1 MSALAN
7 TREQPQPRRLA
18 VFLSHNS
25 HDKPI
30 VESIARSID
39 QPDFEFWLDKWN
51 LVPGTPWQP
60 AIEDALTRCDACIV
74 FVGPS
79 GMGAWQHEEMRIA
92 ISRQVTQRGCRVVP
106 VLLPGAERGERTQ
119 LPAFLVANTWVEFRR
134 SVDDKE
140 HLRRLVCAIR
150 GVPPGRAA
158 ETASQVEE
166 CPFRGLQQFDLSDS
180 DNFYGREAETQWLL
194 DALRPKGIDGRANR
208 FLAIVGA
215 SGSGKSSL
223 ARAGLLSEIAKGQL
237 LGSEDWPQVVFK
249 PGAHPIEQLGFAAAP
264 VLGLGSDATK
274 LADFVE
280 NCLAS
285 PRTLHQSV
293 GLALANKPETARV
306 VVLVDQFEEIFT
318 QCDDDTLR
326 LSFVDNLLYAASV
339 PDGRTLV
346 IITLRADFVGKCAG
360 HAELANMISA
370 HQELVGP
377 LSDKGLRAAIEWPS
391 RRAGRVVSPELVDT
405 LVDEVRSAPA
415 SLPLLQHVLL
425 VLWGHPD
432 GMTLEAHSKIGRL
445 EGALARHADQ
455 IIDSL
460 QVSEDVVRRI
470 FRRLTS
476 PGKGTEDTR
485 RRAPRSELI
494 TMSTNANDVDRLL
507 QRLARYDARLLV
519 LDTEASVGDTIVE
532 VAHEALIR
540 SWPKLQRW
548 IDEDREGLHIQ
559 RRITT
564 DAAEWAKSRDPSLLY
579 RGARLAQASDWRLQ
593 NESDLNDIERTFLGA
608 SSSEAQRER
617 DREMDLLRQKAN
629 RTLIWYILGLLMLV
643 GVGMFWRNHDLTQIA
658 KEQARMAR
666 GRELAARAT
675 NTLNHNLPLALL
687 LGVRA
692 NRADTAEARTA
703 LAEAF
708 AFEPQLK
715 RFLWGHSASARSLA
729 FSSRGMLASASWDQ
743 SVIFWDVSAGK
754 RRKVLGDF
762 GSPVNCLAF
771 TTTGSVLAA
780 GTTSGFVS
788 IFDVEAGKRQFPAF
802 QAHKEVTSVSFSGD
816 GKLLASGG
824 FDGGLA
830 LWNAQTGKIVRWLQR
845 PGHEADKRVYSP
857 ILSVSLAPDGKLL
870 ASGTADGTVV
880 LWQATSGQRMP
891 ELIGGTLSGE
901 SGQVRSVAFNR
912 EGDRLAAGRGRHIVV
927 WDVPTRT
934 ELYNLDGPRGVS
946 SVAFSEKGNFI
957 GSAGDDGRVI
967 VWNTEDQLMKF
978 NLRGHTDAI
987 HSVAFSSD
995 GKMLASAAEDL
1006 DSPVILWHLGKSEQ
1020 HAILASGERGKVHGV
1035 AFHPDGG
1042 LVASAGVDAANGV
1055 GTVTAWDTA
1064 SGKLMLARESHKQG
1078 SHSVAFSADG
1088 KQLATGGSEGEVVI
1102 SDVSTLTQLYPLSGH
1117 KDVVSSIAFSPDG
1130 QFLAS
1135 ASWDESVLVRG
1146 GPSWQIVRSMPGPP
1160 SKVASVSFGV
1170 SSNGPVLAA
1179 GYFSGDI
1186 ILWNPS
1192 NGKQLLPPLSGH
1204 KRDVVSL
1211 AFSHDG
1217 ATLVSGSL
1225 DGSVILWNPSS
1236 GEKLGEPLI
1245 GNRGEVFSVAL
1256 SQSDKVVAT
1265 GTADGTVVL
1274 WATDTGA
1281 RLSELRGH
1289 AKPVYGVVFSND
1301 GRTLVSGGEDGRVIL
1316 HNVQMPLWGS
1326 YACDKA
1332 NRNLKQEEWIEFGP
1346 DDKYSEVC
1354 GDRGLPQGES
1364 LGDGGYVLAHR
1375 K

>member
-30 VESIARSID
+30 VESIAQNID

-60 AIEDALTRCDACIV
+60 AIEDALTKCDACIV

-150 GVPPGRAA
+150 GVPPGRAD

-237 LGSEDWPQVVFK
+237 LGSEDWPQLVFK
-249 PGAHPIEQLGFAAAP
+249 PGAHPIEQLGFAAAA

-280 NCLAS
+280 SCLAS
-285 PRTLHQSV
+285 PRTLHQSI

-346 IITLRADFVGKCAG
+346 IITLRADFFGKCAG
-360 HAELANMISA
+360 YAELANMISA

-455 IIDSL
+455 IMDSL

-485 RRAPRSELI
+485 RRAPRSEFI

-507 QRLARYDARLLV
+507 ERLARYDARLLV

-579 RGARLAQASDWRLQ
+579 RGTRLAQASDWRLQ
-593 NESDLNDIERTFLGA
+593 NELDLNDIERTFLGA

-617 DREMDLLRQKAN
+617 DREMDLLHQKAK
-629 RTLIWYILGLLMLV
+629 RTLIFCILGLLMLV
-643 GVGMFWRNHDLTQIA
+643 GFGMLWRNLDLTQIA

-675 NTLNHNLPLALL
+675 NTLNQNLPLALL

-715 RFLWGHSASARSLA
+715 RFLWGHSEPVRNLA

-743 SVIFWDVSAGK
+743 SVIFWDISTGK
-754 RRKVLGDF
+754 RRKELGDF
-762 GSPVNCLAF
+762 GSAVNCLAF

-780 GTTSGFVS
+780 GTTSGFLS
-788 IFDVEAGKRQFPAF
+788 IFDVEAGKRPFPAF
-802 QAHKEVTSVSFSGD
+802 RAHQEVTSVSFSGD

-824 FDGGLA
+824 LDGGLA
-830 LWNAQTGKIVRWLQR
+830 LWNAQTGKIVRWVQH
-845 PGHEADKRVYSP
+845 PAQDAEKRAYSP
-857 ILSVSLAPDGKLL
+857 VLSVSLAGDGKLL
-870 ASGTADGTVV
+870 ASGTDDGRVV
-880 LWQATSGQRMP
+880 LWEAASGQKLRD
-891 ELIGGTLSGE
+891 LGSSLSGE
-901 SGQVRSVAFNR
+901 RGRVRSVVFNP
-912 EGDRLAAGRGRHIVV
+912 EGNRLAASRGARIVV
-927 WDVPTRT
+927 WDVASGA
-934 ELYNLDGPRGVS
+934 ELYSLDGQQRGIS
-946 SVAFSEKGNFI
+946 
-957 GSAGDDGRVI
+957 
-967 VWNTEDQLMKF
+967 
-978 NLRGHTDAI
+978 
-987 HSVAFSSD
+987 SVAFSSD
-995 GKMLASAAEDL
+995 GKHIASAGDDSRVVVWNTQNQEMKFALRGHTGAVRSVVFSSDGKTLASAAEDQ
-1006 DSPVILWHLGKSEQ
+1006 DHPVVLWDLGRSEQ

-1078 SHSVAFSADG
+1078 SYSVAFSAVR

-1135 ASWDESVLVRG
+1135 ASWDESVLVRSG
-1146 GPSWQIVRSMPGPP
+1146 TSWQIVRSMPGPR

-1204 KRDVVSL
+1204 KRDVLSL

-1245 GNRGEVFSVAL
+1245 GNRGAVFSVAL

-1265 GTADGTVVL
+1265 GNADGTIVL

-1289 AKPVYGVVFSND
+1289 TKPVFSVAFSND

-1316 HNVQMPLWGS
+1316 HNVQMRLWGS
-1326 YACDKA
+1326 YACEKA
-1332 NRNLKQEEWIEFGP
+1332 NRNLKPEEWIEFGP

-1354 GDRGLPQGES
+1354 GDRGLPQGGS
-1364 LGDGGYVLAHR
+1364 LGDGGYILAHR